1 MKRIVD
7 MNEAHFCDGLSC
19 YDCSLWDLDNQ
30 KCKVLMWFDE
40 QPEYVEKEKIVPVA
54 TIAFDKK
61 QIEESID
68 IALSQLYVVCD
79 KCGNHVTL
87 KKKGGEEV

>member
-7 MNEAHFCDGLSC
+7 INEAHFCDGLSC

-30 KCKVLMWFDE
+30 KCKVLMWIDE
-40 QPEYVEKEKIVPVA
+40 QPEFNEKEIKETVESISPLIEKIIEQLPNIVESV
-54 TIAFDKK
+54 IAKMPDA
-61 QIEESID
+61 IEE
-68 IALSQLYVVCD
+68 Y
-79 KCGNHVTL
+79 L